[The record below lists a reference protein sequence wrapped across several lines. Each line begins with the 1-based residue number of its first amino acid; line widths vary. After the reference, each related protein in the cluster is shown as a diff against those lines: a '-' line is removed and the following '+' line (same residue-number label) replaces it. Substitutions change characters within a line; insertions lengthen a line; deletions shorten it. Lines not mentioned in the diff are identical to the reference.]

1 MIKENTFTQY
11 QISQLTKKVT
21 FDLKIEALDLKTEY
35 VIQNIQYSMS
45 ASKY

>member
-1 MIKENTFTQY
+1 MIKENTRNQY